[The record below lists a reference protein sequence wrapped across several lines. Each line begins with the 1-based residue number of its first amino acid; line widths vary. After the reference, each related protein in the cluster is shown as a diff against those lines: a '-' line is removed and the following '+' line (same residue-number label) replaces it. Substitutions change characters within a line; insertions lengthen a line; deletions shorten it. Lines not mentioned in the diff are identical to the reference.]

1 MTDTIPTDID
11 TTEDA
16 VAQPIGELEHLD
28 PQTLIIGDNVRTD
41 AGLDKDFLASIK
53 LHGVLMPITAVRDS
67 DGNAL
72 VRDGQRRT
80 LAARQAG
87 HPTIPAYVLPSAAT
101 TFRDYEVERI
111 AQQIVLNDQK
121 ADLTEAQRARGIQ
134 AMLDAGVSVTKVAK
148 LLSTKKTV
156 VQSAE
161 AAGKSRAAMDALSE
175 GQLTLEQAAI
185 VAEFAD
191 DDDAVDQLL
200 TAPPARFDHLVS
212 RLRKDRE
219 SEKAFAEASAHYQEL
234 GVSILTDYPDWRDLG
249 CVGLRYLTTPDGG
262 EVTEDMVTPGPL
274 WAAWLSEGPAFFD
287 KETGERVDEDD
298 LDYDTKWNRDDEAE
312 DGLRHYDSVVE
323 KTIVEPEWFCLDYAA
338 AGLALAPALRGLSE
352 RGSGSAGGSVSAEVV
367 DAEAQADADRRARR
381 MVIALNKLGDAATP
395 VRRQWIRT
403 TLLARKTPVKGA
415 PVFVTKA
422 LVNDPHLIT
431 DFRLSEI
438 AAELLGLSTG
448 EKSYGGR
455 DAVSTHLDGLGVNGD
470 GRAQVVALAL
480 VLAGLESRCP
490 KDAWRS
496 GGANTAYRTGL
507 SNADYL
513 AFLEANGYVLADIEQ
528 VIVGGKKADD
538 LYDEIANPGKED
550 PTDEDD

>member
-1 MTDTIPTDID
+1 MTDTIPTEID

-16 VAQPIGELEHLD
+16 VPQPIGELEHLD
-28 PQTLIIGDNVRTD
+28 PHTLIIGDNVRTE
-41 AGLDKDFLASIK
+41 AALDRDFIASIK
-53 LHGVLMPITAVRDS
+53 QHGVLMPITAVRDE
-67 DGNAL
+67 DGNVL

-87 HPTIPAYVLPSAAT
+87 HPAIPAYVLPSAAT
-101 TFRDYEVERI
+101 SFREYEVERI

-161 AAGKSRAAMDALSE
+161 AAGKSRAAMDALND

-191 DDDAVDQLL
+191 DDEAVDQLL
-200 TAPPARFDHLVS
+200 SAPPARFDHLVS

-219 SEKAFAEASAHYQEL
+219 SEKAYAEATAHYQGL
-234 GVSILTDYPDWRDLG
+234 GVTILTDYPDWRDLG
-249 CVGLRYLTTPDGG
+249 CVGLRYLTTAEGG
-262 EVTEDMVTPGPL
+262 EVTEDMIVPGPL

-287 KETGERVDEDD
+287 KETGQRVDEDD
-298 LDYDTKWNRDDEAE
+298 LDYDTKWNRDEEAE
-312 DGLRHYDSVVE
+312 EGMRHYNSVMETTV
-323 KTIVEPEWFCLDYAA
+323 VEPEWYCLDYAA
-338 AGLALAPALRGLSE
+338 AGLSLAPALQGLTNRVGE
-352 RGSGSAGGSVSAEVV
+352 GAVGREVV

-381 MVIALNKLGDAATP
+381 MVIALNKLGDAAIP

-403 TLLARKTPVKGA
+403 TLLARKTPVKGG
-415 PVFVTKA
+415 PTFVATA

-431 DFRLSEI
+431 DYRLSEV
-438 AAELLGLSTG
+438 AADLLGLSTG
-448 EKSYGGR
+448 EKSHGGR
-455 DAVSTHLDGLGVNGD
+455 DAVSAHLDGLGVNGD
-470 GRAQVVALAL
+470 GRAQVVALGL

-496 GGANTAYRTGL
+496 GGATAYRTGL
-507 SNADYL
+507 SHADYL
-513 AFLEANGYVLADIEQ
+513 AFLESNGYVLSDIEQ

-538 LYDEIANPGKED
+538 LYDEIAAPAKEDD

>member
-1 MTDTIPTDID
+1 
-11 TTEDA
+11 
-16 VAQPIGELEHLD
+16 
-28 PQTLIIGDNVRTD
+28 
-41 AGLDKDFLASIK
+41 
-53 LHGVLMPITAVRDS
+53 MPITAVRDE
-67 DGNAL
+67 DGNIL

-87 HPTIPAYVLPSAAT
+87 HATIPAYVLPSAAT
-101 TFRDYEVERI
+101 NFRQYEIERI

-161 AAGKSRAAMDALSE
+161 AAGKSRKAMDALRD
-175 GQLTLEQAAI
+175 GQLTLEQAAQ

-191 DDDAVDQLL
+191 DEDAVAELL
-200 TAPPARFDHLVS
+200 AAPPARFDHLVS

-219 SEKAFAEASAHYQEL
+219 SDKAYAEATALYQAQ
-234 GVSILTDYPDWRDLG
+234 GVTILTDYPDWRDLN
-249 CVGLRYLTTPDGG
+249 CVGLRYLCSAEGG
-262 EVTEDMVTPGPL
+262 EVTEEQVVPGPL

-287 KETGERVDEDD
+287 AETGVRVDEDD
-298 LDYDTKWNRDDEAE
+298 LDYDTKWAREAE
-312 DGLRHYDSVVE
+312 AEEGLRHWDSVVE
-323 KTIVEPEWFCLDYAA
+323 KTLVEPEWFCLDYAA
-338 AGLALAPALRGLSE
+338 VGLTLAPALKGLAD
-352 RGSGSAGGSVSAEVV
+352 RATGSGTGSVSTEVV

-381 MVIALNKLGDAATP
+381 MVIALNKLGDAAIP

-403 TLLARKTPVKGA
+403 NLLSRKTPVKGG

-431 DFRLSEI
+431 DYRLAEV

-448 EKSYGGR
+448 DKACGGR
-455 DAVSTHLDGLGVNGD
+455 DAVSTHLDGLGANGD
-470 GRAQVVALAL
+470 GRAQVVALGL

-496 GGANTAYRTGL
+496 GGASTAWRTGI

-513 AFLEANGYVLADIEQ
+513 AFLEDNGYVLSDVEQ

-538 LYDEIANPGKED
+538 LYDAIANPGQED
-550 PTDEDD
+550 EVTDEDE

>member
-1 MTDTIPTDID
+1 MTDTIPTAID

-16 VAQPIGELEHLD
+16 TPQPIGELEHLN
-28 PQTLIIGDNVRTD
+28 PHTLIIGDNVRTD
-41 AGLDKDFLASIK
+41 AALDKDFIASIK
-53 LHGVLMPITAVRDS
+53 QHGVLMPITAVRDE
-67 DGNAL
+67 DGNVL

-80 LAARQAG
+80 LAAREAG
-87 HPTIPAYVLPSAAT
+87 HPSIPAYVLPSAAT
-101 TFRDYEVERI
+101 SFREYEVERI

-148 LLSTKKTV
+148 MLSTKKTV

-161 AAGKSRAAMDALSE
+161 AAAKSRAAMDALSE

-212 RLRKDRE
+212 KLRKDRE
-219 SEKAFAEASAHYQEL
+219 SDKAYAEAVEHYQGL
-234 GVSILTDYPDWRDLG
+234 GVTILTAYPNWRDLT
-249 CVGLRYLTTPDGG
+249 CVGLRYLCTAEGG
-262 EVTEDMVTPGPL
+262 EVTEEQVVPGPH
-274 WAAWLSEGPAFFD
+274 WAAWLSEGIAYFD

-298 LDYDTKWNRDDEAE
+298 LDYDTKWNRDDAAE

-323 KTIVEPEWFCLDYAA
+323 KTVIEPEWFCLDYAA
-338 AGLALAPALRGLSE
+338 AGLTLAPALSGLKAI
-352 RGSGSAGGSVSAEVV
+352 GSSGPVSDQVV

-381 MVIALNKLGDAATP
+381 MVIALNKLGDAAIP

-403 TLLARKTPVKGA
+403 TLLARKTPVKGG
-415 PVFVTKA
+415 PSFVTKA
-422 LVNDPHLIT
+422 LVDDAHLIT
-431 DFRLSEI
+431 DYRLSEI

-448 EKSYGGR
+448 EKSHGGR

-470 GRAQVVALAL
+470 GRAQVVALGL

-496 GGANTAYRTGL
+496 GGAGSSPWRNGL

-513 AFLEANGYVLADIEQ
+513 AFLEANGYVLSDIEQ
-528 VIVGGKKADD
+528 VIVGSKKADD
-538 LYDEIANPGKED
+538 LYDEIANPAKEAAA
-550 PTDEDD
+550 DDD